1 MRLALKAHFRFIIV
15 LALCLA
21 TPLAVLADFNVEPPC
36 PMMAD
41 GSMPGASAEAH
52 PCKMP
57 CAQDPAAADACS
69 SCQFCNAG
77 GAYRHSASLQV
88 RGAPPSYHVPR
99 SAFVSLIEHAPA
111 PLWRPPRTV

>member
-1 MRLALKAHFRFIIV
+1 MRLSPKARFRLVIV

-21 TPLAVLADFNVEPPC
+21 APLTALADFNFEPPC

-41 GSMPGASAEAH
+41 GAMPAESGGAH

-57 CAQDPAAADACS
+57 CAQDPAAVDACS
-69 SCQFCNAG
+69 SCQFCKAG
-77 GAYRHSASLQV
+77 GVYQHSASLQM
-88 RGAPPSYHVPR
+88 RGAPPSHNVPI